1 MDHTLDD
8 TLVDET
14 EEDVAVGPRRGR
26 LRRRR
31 AHGPSRHTR
40 RKRWRIVL
48 LGGAGVLIVYY
59 GLVIGSMQLQDSSV
73 VKLDDRTVG
82 RPSDRVTLQV
92 EAVGLDTST
101 GSFDFRLRPV
111 PHGAFAE
118 PESGQLTEPLQ
129 VVLKSPGQPAT
140 SYDFPAQQL
149 IDPVAVST
157 EATTGAQRFPFDHP
171 EMGFR
176 VEALSG
182 EERVPVEVEMSDQ
195 TEGWNL
201 RGVIDDD
208 DDLLLV
214 DLTAGREML
223 PVSFT
228 LFYIGGIVVVA
239 LITVA
244 VIGGAIARGQVG
256 FDQVIWLG
264 AMLVAVPAVR
274 NEMPGVPPIGTL
286 VDLFVFLP
294 SIVIVGLALLAAIV
308 VLVINEAAANR
319 PVEGGD

>member
-1 MDHTLDD
+1 MDPTLDD

-14 EEDVAVGPRRGR
+14 DDDVVVGPRRGR

-31 AHGPSRHTR
+31 AHGPTR
-40 RKRWRIVL
+40 RQRQLRWRIVL
-48 LGGAGVLIVYY
+48 LGGASVLAVYY
-59 GLVIGSMQLQDSSV
+59 GLVLGSLRLHDTSAV
-73 VKLDDRTVG
+73 RLEDHTVG

-92 EAVGLDTST
+92 EAVDLDTSAGT
-101 GSFDFRLRPV
+101 FDLRVRPV

-118 PESGQLTEPLQ
+118 PASGQLAQPLQ
-129 VVLKSPGQPAT
+129 LVLKSTGQPAT

-157 EATTGAQRFPFDHP
+157 EATNGAQRFPFDHP
-171 EMGFR
+171 KMGFR
-176 VEALSG
+176 VEVLSG
-182 EERVPVEVEMSDQ
+182 EARVPVELEMSDQ

-201 RGVIDDD
+201 SGVVDDD

-223 PVSFT
+223 AVSFT

-244 VIGGAIARGQVG
+244 VIGGAIARGKVDFG
-256 FDQVIWLG
+256 QVIWLG

-294 SIVIVGLALLAAIV
+294 SIVIVGLALLSAIV

>member
-1 MDHTLDD
+1 MDD
-8 TLVDET
+8 TLVDESDGIG
-14 EEDVAVGPRRGR
+14 EDEAAGRPRRR
-26 LRRRR
+26 LRRRG
-31 AHGPSRHTR
+31 AHGVSRHTR
-40 RKRWRIVL
+40 RKRWRYVL
-48 LGGAGVLIVYY
+48 VGGGAVMVAYY
-59 GLVIGSMQLQDSSV
+59 ALVFGSLQLNDTSAV
-73 VKLDDRTVG
+73 DLDDSAVRNPG
-82 RPSDRVTLQV
+82 DRVTLQI

-101 GSFDFRLRPV
+101 GSFDLRLRPV
-111 PHGAFAE
+111 PRGSFAE
-118 PESGQLTEPLQ
+118 PETGQLVQPLQ
-129 VVLKSPGQPAT
+129 VVVTSPGQPAT
-140 SYDFPAQQL
+140 TYDFPAQQL
-149 IDPVAVST
+149 IDPVAVSV
-157 EATTGAQRFPFDHP
+157 EASTGAQRFPFDHP
-171 EMGFR
+171 EMAFR
-176 VEALSG
+176 AEGLSLD
-182 EERVPVEVEMSDQ
+182 ERVPVDLDMADQ

-201 RGVIDDD
+201 RGVVDDQN
-208 DDLLLV
+208 DLLVV
-214 DLTAGREML
+214 DLTGSREML

>member
-1 MDHTLDD
+1 MDEMLDD

-31 AHGPSRHTR
+31 AHGPSRQTR
-40 RKRWRIVL
+40 RRRWRIVL
-48 LGGAGVLIVYY
+48 LVGAGALVLYY
-59 GLVIGSMQLQDSSV
+59 GLVVGSMRLHDTSAV
-73 VKLDDRTVG
+73 RLDDHTVG
-82 RPSDRVTLQV
+82 GSSDRVTLQV

-101 GSFDFRLRPV
+101 GSFDLRLRPV
-111 PHGAFAE
+111 PRGALAE
-118 PESGQLTEPLQ
+118 PGSGQLVQPLQ

-140 SYDFPAQQL
+140 SFDFPAQQL
-149 IDPVAVST
+149 IDPVAVSI
-157 EATTGAQRFPFDHP
+157 EATTGAQRFPFDQP

-176 VEALSG
+176 AEVLSNG
-182 EERVPVEVEMSDQ
+182 ERVPVDLEMSDQ
-195 TEGWNL
+195 TEGWDL
-201 RGVIDDD
+201 RGVVDDN

-223 PVSFT
+223 AVSFT

-264 AMLVAVPAVR
+264 AMLVVVPAVR

-294 SIVIVGLALLAAIV
+294 SIVIVGLALLAAVV